1 MKFQLKNPIQ
11 KSNRGKALSRNVIT
25 QFTILKV
32 LVLFFS
38 YVPDAADGATNGGG
52 QVCKNLS
59 NSQWT
64 VHTNSSLSLGND
76 LKAKNNKLKGGHFQ
90 ITLAFYY
97 AMYLLSL
104 LNGILEPFSEHL
116 FSRKLV
122 EFYSHILAK
131 LEVIQ
136 ILKLLQL
143 LTTISLSN
151 AKNKIRS

>member
-1 MKFQLKNPIQ
+1 M
-11 KSNRGKALSRNVIT
+11 SNRGKALSGNVIT

-32 LVLFFS
+32 LVLFFP

-59 NSQWT
+59 NMQLVDSTHKQLT
-64 VHTNSSLSLGND
+64 ILGND

-131 LEVIQ
+131 FEVIQ
-136 ILKLLQL
+136 ILKLL
-143 LTTISLSN
+143 
-151 AKNKIRS
+151 

>member
-1 MKFQLKNPIQ
+1 MNSEQLINSEMIGISEKKIQ
-11 KSNRGKALSRNVIT
+11 CKDHKEDKCHIYLSGNIMTQIT
-25 QFTILKV
+25 NLKV
-32 LVLFFS
+32 LVLFFP

-136 ILKLLQL
+136 ILRIL
-143 LTTISLSN
+143 
-151 AKNKIRS
+151 

>member
-11 KSNRGKALSRNVIT
+11 KSNRGKALSGNVIT

-38 YVPDAADGATNGGG
+38 YVPDAADGATNGGE

-64 VHTNSSLSLGND
+64 VHTNSPGYD
-76 LKAKNNKLKGGHFQ
+76 LKPKNNQLKGGHFQ

-104 LNGILEPFSEHL
+104 LNGILEHFLEHL